1 MGLCNA
7 TATFQRLM
15 NMIFSTESNELG
27 NLIICYVDD
36 VLVATKTIN
45 QHLDR
50 LAVVFEKL
58 QSAGL
63 KMKPKNVSYCMTRSS
78 IWGGSLTRKDASQT
92 LNRWKW

>member
-27 NLIICYVDD
+27 NLILCYVDD
-36 VLVATKTIN
+36 VLVATKTID

-63 KMKPKNVSYCMTRSS
+63 KLKPKKCKLLHDS
-78 IWGGSLTRKDASQT
+78 IKYLGRIIDK
-92 LNRWKW
+92 

>member
-27 NLIICYVDD
+27 NLILCYVDV
-36 VLVATKTIN
+36 VLVATKTID

-50 LAVVFEKL
+50 LAVVFKKTARCGPETETEE
-58 QSAGL
+58 
-63 KMKPKNVSYCMTRSS
+63 V
-78 IWGGSLTRKDASQT
+78 
-92 LNRWKW
+92 

>member
-27 NLIICYVDD
+27 NLILCYVDD
-36 VLVATKTIN
+36 VLVATKTID

-50 LAVVFEKL
+50 LAVVFEK
-58 QSAGL
+58 
-63 KMKPKNVSYCMTRSS
+63 
-78 IWGGSLTRKDASQT
+78 
-92 LNRWKW
+92 